1 MITNA
6 TSPNHAM
13 LTVRV
18 HAVRAEACDVLSLD
32 LRPVASATQAGMT
45 GSRVGAV
52 DTVVAS
58 AVATDFPGNT
68 TRDTLPAFTA
78 GSHIDLEVPA
88 VGTSPMLLRQYSLS
102 NSQAERHRY
111 VVGVGRDANSRG
123 GSVALH
129 DHLRVG
135 DTLRISAPRNNF
147 PLAEAALH
155 SVLVA
160 GGIGITPILAM
171 VRRLT
176 WLGKSWTLYYCVRT
190 PSRAAFIDE
199 LLALTTAP
207 NAAGR
212 VVTVFDG
219 MPGVDR
225 LDIAAVVQDAPAG
238 SHFYCCGPVPMMK
251 AFEAATSTTIAA
263 CDDAHVHVEWFSAPA
278 AVPAAALDHAAADG
292 SFTVQLKRK
301 GKSFIIPADKT
312 ILEVLLGAGVDVDY
326 SCREGLCGT
335 CETRVLAGVPD
346 HRDPILAGKKDP
358 PLNKIMVC
366 VSRCAEP
373 ELVLDL

>member
-6 TSPNHAM
+6 TSPSHTM

-32 LRPVASATQAGMT
+32 LRPVA
-45 GSRVGAV
+45 GA
-52 DTVVAS
+52 AS
-58 AVATDFPGNT
+58 GDA
-68 TRDTLPAFTA
+68 LPAFTA
-78 GSHIDLEVPA
+78 GSHIDLEVPVQGQVA
-88 VGTSPMLLRQYSLS
+88 LRQYSLS
-102 NSQAERHRY
+102 NSSAERHRY

-123 GSVALH
+123 GSVAVH
-129 DHLRVG
+129 DKLRVG

-147 PLAEAALH
+147 PLAEAAAH

-160 GGIGITPILAM
+160 GGIGITPMLAM

-176 WLGKSWTLYYCVRT
+176 DLGKPWTLYYCVRT

-199 LLALTTAP
+199 LVALTTTP
-207 NAAGR
+207 NAAGQ
-212 VVTVFDG
+212 VITVFDG
-219 MPGVDR
+219 MPGVAR
-225 LDIAAVVQDAPAG
+225 LDIAAVVREAPAG

-251 AFEAATSTTIAA
+251 AFEAATSA
-263 CDDAHVHVEWFSAPA
+263 CDDGHVHVEWFSAPA
-278 AVPAAALDHAAADG
+278 AAQDHAAADG
-292 SFTVQLKRK
+292 SFNVQLKRK
-301 GKSFIIPADKT
+301 GRSFTVPADKS
-312 ILEVLLGAGVDVDY
+312 ILEVLLDGGVDVDY

-366 VSRCAEP
+366 VSRCAGP